1 MPQPDWL
8 AGLSGQMPQSSQS
21 ASPEAPVSEED
32 QRFAGRLFPAIGQA
46 LSQVAGEKLGHLYNM
61 ATYPFHHA
69 YPPSFADQDDPR
81 TQGAIGNASDI
92 AQTVGMITGT
102 PAAAAGIAAPMN
114 LGEMKSTAGVFLG
127 PKGVEKLGYN
137 QRNIQDLTDLL
148 KEADDRKLTDILKGL
163 LPPGA
168 SVSDQALNIFKQTK
182 GFRGAEGG
190 TRVEFPD
197 TGAQLVP
204 VGMNELQLQHPN
216 FNLHDIYGIPNIK
229 RDLPASTEHVGE
241 FQPGTG
247 TIHLLE
253 DYDPVVKAH
262 GYRHAEMPTA
272 LHEMQHAIQQKEGFE
287 SGGNKYMA
295 PYHPEFYNLRGADV
309 PGPQS
314 LIPDFIRKIMETD
327 PSRLSAINQT
337 ARERYHQAGFD
348 VYRRLMGEQEAENV
362 ANRFLGG
369 RYMYGEHPALTSAV
383 PYSKQLSKSDLIRAL
398 GSGPLLP
405 PP

>member
-8 AGLSGQMPQSSQS
+8 SALSGQPMQSSQS

-46 LSQVAGEKLGHLYNM
+46 LSQVAGEHLSKLYDM
-61 ATYPFHHA
+61 ATYPYHHA
-69 YPPSFADQDDPR
+69 YPPSFSDTEDPR
-81 TQGAIGNASDI
+81 TQAAIGNAADI
-92 AQTVGMITGT
+92 ARSLGTVTST
-102 PAAAAGIAAPMN
+102 PSAASGIAAPMN

-127 PKGVEKLGYN
+127 PQGMEKMGIS
-137 QRNIQDLTDLL
+137 RGTIEDLTKILN
-148 KEADDRKLTDILKGL
+148 EADDRRITDILKGR
-163 LPPGA
+163 LPIDA
-168 SVSDQALNIFKQTK
+168 TVSDQALNIFRQTK
-182 GFRGAEGG
+182 GFQGAGGG
-190 TRVEFPD
+190 TRMEFPD

-204 VGMNELQLQHPN
+204 VGMNELQLQHPT
-216 FNLHDIYGIPNIK
+216 FNLHDLYGIPNIK

-272 LHEMQHAIQQKEGFE
+272 LHEIQHAIQQKEGFE

-295 PYHPEFYNLRGADV
+295 PYHPEFYKMRGVDV

-314 LIPDFIRKIMETD
+314 LRPDFIRKIMETD
-327 PSRLSAINQT
+327 PSRLSATNQA

-369 RYMYGEHPALTSAV
+369 SYMYDQHPALTSAV
-383 PYSKQLSKSDLIRAL
+383 PYSKQLSRSDLIRAL